1 VALVR
6 SGSAKTQQSLASSPS
21 LAAATLTSLA
31 SSADTLAAYAQ
42 ADNLNPLIALSRD
55 STAGEDSA
63 YLMAGLLH
71 SLAANSVEIKRA
83 INRAGGVRSQRNLIG
98 GPAGVQERLADALHN
113 LGSNILL
120 TAVAGALLAY
130 LVYSRRTAPAR
141 PRAKQV
147 RRPEKEAAERRR
159 RRQAGAAAEASHA
172 RAERRWARTK
182 RGLTWK
188 QPRARLQRLRPLPW
202 PLLRMPMRR
211 QRLALLRKQARLRGL
226 LLQKRPQRRPRRRC
240 GEGGAGCC
248 CGSGEGCCGCGGGEG
263 CCRAAET
270 LERFPSLPVMSLAA
284 AQFDTGRRAVPES
297 TIGGQ
302 TTCIVCFVNP
312 KSHAAVPCG
321 HKCAC
326 GDCSP
331 VGPCARVPGLPQYCT
346 RVDACPSG
354 MTRCK
359 RR

>member
-1 VALVR
+1 VRGGSAKAQQEAQQEAAVALAHLARGNAENSVAIARAGAIEPLVALVR

-42 ADNLNPLIALSRD
+42 AHNLNPLIALSRD

-83 INRAGGVRSQRNLIG
+83 INRAGGVGSQRTLIG

-172 RAERRWARTK
+172 GRSAGGHERS
-182 RGLTWK
+182 
-188 QPRARLQRLRPLPW
+188 
-202 PLLRMPMRR
+202 
-211 QRLALLRKQARLRGL
+211 
-226 LLQKRPQRRPRRRC
+226 
-240 GEGGAGCC
+240 EG
-248 CGSGEGCCGCGGGEG
+248 
-263 CCRAAET
+263 
-270 LERFPSLPVMSLAA
+270 
-284 AQFDTGRRAVPES
+284 
-297 TIGGQ
+297 
-302 TTCIVCFVNP
+302 
-312 KSHAAVPCG
+312 
-321 HKCAC
+321 
-326 GDCSP
+326 
-331 VGPCARVPGLPQYCT
+331 
-346 RVDACPSG
+346 
-354 MTRCK
+354 
-359 RR
+359 